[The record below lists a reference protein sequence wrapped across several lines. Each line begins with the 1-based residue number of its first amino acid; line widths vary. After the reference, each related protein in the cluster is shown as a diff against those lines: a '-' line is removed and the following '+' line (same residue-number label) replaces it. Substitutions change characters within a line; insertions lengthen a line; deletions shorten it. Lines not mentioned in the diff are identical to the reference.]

1 MGVAALRVSV
11 LLGQTFAFDVR
22 IQIPILH
29 PIMKYWNEKRLRKV
43 RERKERRE
51 NASAAL
57 AIARMRTSRT
67 YTAGDIEKNSSLMF
81 NALGLPLR
89 RQLLMRL
96 HKEGAMSLSKLGRP
110 FKMKLPWLYR
120 QMQILEQSG
129 LITTHKRGRVRMCV
143 FNRGAFNELATWL
156 MSHAR

>member
-1 MGVAALRVSV
+1 
-11 LLGQTFAFDVR
+11 
-22 IQIPILH
+22 
-29 PIMKYWNEKRLRKV
+29 MKYWNERRLRRV

-51 NASAAL
+51 NISAAR
-57 AIARMRTSRT
+57 ATARMRTSRT

-110 FKMKLPWLYR
+110 LGMKLPGLYR
-120 QMQILEQSG
+120 QMQVLERSG
-129 LITTHKRGRVRMCV
+129 LITTHKRGRVRVCV
-143 FNRGAFNELATWL
+143 FNSGAFRELSAWL